1 MRDKEWPVDFLLKEN
16 PDWQWDDLHD
26 VRELANTLS
35 GMVYDLEETVDRLE
49 KENRVLKEENKKLRE
64 YINKR

>member
-1 MRDKEWPVDFLLKEN
+1 MRNKQWPVNFLLEEN

-35 GMVYDLEETVDRLE
+35 GMVNDLDDTVDRLA
-49 KENRVLKEENKKLRE
+49 KENRELQEENKKLRE